1 MLRCAFRT
9 PSNPGRISYCTV
21 DPSTDGLLFT
31 HLCTDHGYTP
41 ATLRIVRKG
50 QTVQRSAMTEFS
62 LQRWVA
68 ENDVFIV
75 VGSKR
80 PTPVVSFTPTTEEK
94 AAAAAAAAPP
104 AAAAVAVAVSSV
116 SAKQGEG
123 EVQQH
128 QQQDEDWSSESY
140 DSDEFSS
147 DAPPP
152 PPDDPEAVLKALRE
166 MGFSQAVLQRA
177 VREHGDVMRHGVL
190 SDLVALLN
198 TMSGADAPS
207 TSSEESED
215 YEVAPSPAYSGGD
228 ADGLSA
234 EERDHVTNLTHIIT
248 GLTFDQAKSAYFRHS
263 KDIYAAA
270 RQLLG
275 DD

>member
-9 PSNPGRISYCTV
+9 PSNPGRTSHCTV
-21 DPSTDGLLFT
+21 DPGTDGLLFT

-50 QTVQRSAMTEFS
+50 QTVNRDSMTVIA

-80 PTPVVSFTPTTEEK
+80 PTPVVSFIPATEEK
-94 AAAAAAAAPP
+94 AAVAATAPPAAAAAAA
-104 AAAAVAVAVSSV
+104 VSSV
-116 SAKQGEG
+116 TAKQGER
-123 EVQQH
+123 EL
-128 QQQDEDWSSESY
+128 QQQGEDWSSSESY

-152 PPDDPEAVLKALRE
+152 PPDDPEAVLNALRE

-198 TMSGADAPS
+198 TMTGAEVPS

-215 YEVAPSPAYSGGD
+215 YEAAPSPAYTGGD
-228 ADGLSA
+228 ADGLNA
-234 EERDHVTNLTHIIT
+234 DERDQVTVRRAASPSLLCCLLSILFFVSIVYLPHPHATH
-248 GLTFDQAKSAYFRHS
+248 K
-263 KDIYAAA
+263 
-270 RQLLG
+270 
-275 DD
+275 